1 VSSNQTAEALIAK
14 LHELHPKGWDL
25 SLTRILHL
33 LEKLG
38 NPHLKLPPV
47 IHIAGTNGK
56 GSASAFA
63 RALLEA
69 AGYRVHV
76 HTSPHLV
83 NWHERYRLGQ
93 AGGGHF
99 VSDAV
104 LAEALGRAMRVNE
117 DAPITVFEVMTAV
130 TFLLFAEHPAD
141 AIILEVGLGGRLDAT
156 NVIEHPAATLIM
168 SISLDH
174 QDYLGSEIEGIARE
188 KAGIIKQG
196 APLVVGCQQEER
208 IYDILSCEAHARG
221 VKAHLFGQ
229 DYLGVQE
236 QGRFIFQNEQGLMDL
251 PHPRLNG
258 DFQFANA
265 AAAME
270 AVRLAGFSLDE
281 TACAR
286 AMETVDWPGRLQK
299 ITQGVLRQTLPQ
311 QIELWLDGGHN
322 PEAGLMVAQFL
333 KSRQR
338 RDNVEIFL
346 ISGMINTKDAKHY
359 FAAFKDCASCV
370 YTVPVEMS
378 DAGIDPVELAE
389 AAQAG
394 GVPAYATGSIEAA
407 LATIAKRLEGD
418 RPILEHFPK
427 SVQRFSDK
435 KCGENKN
442 LEHWLEP
449 SEGKSALVMI
459 CGSLYLVGQAL
470 QLNGTSPT

>member
-1 VSSNQTAEALIAK
+1 VTSPKSAETLIAK
-14 LHELHPKGWDL
+14 LHELHPKGCDL
-25 SLTRILHL
+25 SLIRILCL

-83 NWHERYRLGQ
+83 KWHERYRLGQ

-104 LAEALGRAMRVNE
+104 LAEVLDRVMRTNE

-141 AIILEVGLGGRLDAT
+141 ATILEVGLGGRLDAT

-168 SISLDH
+168 SISFDH
-174 QDYLGSEIEGIARE
+174 QDYLGNELEGIARE
-188 KAGIIKQG
+188 KAGIIKAG
-196 APLVVGCQQEER
+196 APLIVGCQQDGR
-208 IYDILSCEAHARG
+208 LYDILADQARDRG
-221 VKAHLFGQ
+221 VEAHLFGQ

-236 QGRFIFQNEQGLMDL
+236 QGRFIFQNELGLMDL
-251 PHPRLNG
+251 PRPRLEG

-270 AVRLAGFSLDE
+270 AVRLAGFNIDE
-281 TACAR
+281 MASAR
-286 AMETVDWPGRLQK
+286 AMETVNWPGRLQK
-299 ITQGVLRQTLPQ
+299 LNQGALRHSLPKQ
-311 QIELWLDGGHN
+311 AELWLDGGHN
-322 PEAGLMVAQFL
+322 PEAGRMVAQFL
-333 KSRQR
+333 ASKQKRER
-338 RDNVEIFL
+338 CEIFL
-346 ISGMINTKDAKHY
+346 ISGMLNTKDAKHY
-359 FAAFKDCASCV
+359 FAAFKNCISCV

-378 DAGIDPVELAE
+378 DAGIDPVELAGAAE
-389 AAQAG
+389 AAALQAH
-394 GVPAYATGSIEAA
+394 VAPSMEAA
-407 LATIAKRLEGD
+407 LAAIVRRLEGSQ
-418 RPILEHFPK
+418 P
-427 SVQRFSDK
+427 
-435 KCGENKN
+435 
-442 LEHWLEP
+442 
-449 SEGKSALVMI
+449 ALVMI

-470 QLNGTSPT
+470 KLNGTPPQ